1 MKHRDKVV
9 IVTGAAQGLGLAC
22 AERFLADGARDLL
35 VDVQQDRLRAEV
47 ERLGANA
54 VAWPSDLAAIDSR

>member
-22 AERFLADGARDLL
+22 AERFLAEGARVLM

-54 VAWPSDLAAIDSR
+54 AAWTASCRT